1 MALAAPGRMGDGG
14 HFLRVQRLLLGVKR
28 VPFRLPELIEALAQN
43 QLVFIVE
50 GEKDV
55 SNCRNVLGA
64 PATCNPMGAGK
75 WPKMAADL
83 NPYFTEADVVVI
95 ADHHQA
101 GHDHAQEVAMI
112 SAPPLRAPALARLTS
127 WNTYGGSRRMR

>member
-55 SNCRNVLGA
+55 SRRAIPWA
-64 PATCNPMGAGK
+64 PASG
-75 WPKMAADL
+75 
-83 NPYFTEADVVVI
+83 
-95 ADHHQA
+95 
-101 GHDHAQEVAMI
+101 
-112 SAPPLRAPALARLTS
+112 
-127 WNTYGGSRRMR
+127 RRWRPI